1 MGSLLVCNWLQSIGQ
16 NHFYVMLLI
25 NQGYCY
31 IQSLY
36 FSYVLQEDSVQNS
49 RQ

>member
-1 MGSLLVCNWLQSIGQ
+1 M
-16 NHFYVMLLI
+16 MLI

-31 IQSLY
+31 IQSLNLG
-36 FSYVLQEDSVQNS
+36 FVLQEDSVQNS